1 MKDGVYNFEAL
12 VIDPTGT
19 SEIKSE
25 QQLIFGLLYSNKF
38 LISPKNISTEAKW
51 AIEDLS
57 QKISIRIK
65 SVDTSEVLMGVWES
79 SFLINVESNDFEEIE
94 AFRNKMLLY
103 LKSNLKF
110 KHIRVLTDDV
120 STASA
125 QMLYPEI
132 NKVENLL
139 RRYLTKFF
147 LLRVGLNWWEATAT
161 QTMVDKVKMRKNER
175 KEKFFEFIDSD
186 VSFSDFDDLG
196 ELVYKQSSGFNNPDK
211 VINKIILIKN
221 EEDLKNLQSELQ
233 GNYSKYFKEFF
244 QEKHFEALW
253 KELVK
258 IRNKVAHNGT
268 IFKQELDRGF
278 ELTKAVTEIIISA
291 ENQINEVVFSV
302 EEKESIRNATIEA
315 EISSQIDI
323 EENENSA
330 NWKHSNEEQRDISE
344 AKKDT
349 VRSKYIA
356 IHEDELIA
364 ELLTCEKSPA
374 NQYVGL
380 KWFVTEYLA
389 MQGYSIGLS
398 FSLINIMADKGKIE
412 IYDIPMNEYTI
423 KAIKLK
429 NVNQVMD

>member
-302 EEKESIRNATIEA
+302 E
-315 EISSQIDI
+315 
-323 EENENSA
+323 
-330 NWKHSNEEQRDISE
+330 
-344 AKKDT
+344 
-349 VRSKYIA
+349 
-356 IHEDELIA
+356 
-364 ELLTCEKSPA
+364 
-374 NQYVGL
+374 
-380 KWFVTEYLA
+380 
-389 MQGYSIGLS
+389 
-398 FSLINIMADKGKIE
+398 
-412 IYDIPMNEYTI
+412 
-423 KAIKLK
+423 
-429 NVNQVMD
+429 